1 MPRSSCERCRTGA
14 GGRGV
19 GETLGVGVER
29 GARVERAVKVG
40 KGAKEEK
47 EEQNVDA
54 KPKDV

>member
-1 MPRSSCERCRTGA
+1 MIESSCCTNRPSGGA
-14 GGRGV
+14 GKAG
-19 GETLGVGVER
+19 
-29 GARVERAVKVG
+29 RAVKVG